1 MPYNLIILSLYFLL
15 ITLSVIG
22 YGLILNRLI
31 GERNSSINFGYLGIL
46 GIFLLTIYSYA
57 SNLVIAHG
65 VYHNT
70 IILILGLIA
79 FFVLIKNEVSLRNN
93 QSKLLFFVFFFLFC
107 GLFISK
113 NHDDF
118 SYYHFPY
125 TYYISQHSLIFGV
138 GQFGHGFRTPSSIF
152 YLNSLFFLPFAK
164 FHLLNISYLL
174 VLGFANIILINKIL
188 SNFKKKIF
196 NNDNLFINFIS
207 LLSLLFVNIFFYRL
221 SEYGTD
227 RSAQILVIILIIELL
242 SLNFL
247 YKIKQTNLIYIY
259 ILSALVVSIKAF
271 FILYIIFIIP
281 LFYIIL

>member
-1 MPYNLIILSLYFLL
+1 M
-15 ITLSVIG
+15 
-22 YGLILNRLI
+22 
-31 GERNSSINFGYLGIL
+31 IL
-46 GIFLLTIYSYA
+46 GI
-57 SNLVIAHG
+57 
-65 VYHNT
+65 
-70 IILILGLIA
+70 IA
-79 FFVLIKNEVSLRNN
+79 FSALVKNLIFFKNN

-164 FHLLNISYLL
+164 FYLLNISYLL

-188 SNFKKKIF
+188 SNFKKKNS
-196 NNDNLFINFIS
+196 NNNLFINFIS
-207 LLSLLFVNIFFYRL
+207 LLSLLFINIFFYRL

-247 YKIKQTNLIYIY
+247 SKIKLINLIYIY
-259 ILSALVVSIKAF
+259 ILSALIISIKAF
-271 FILYIIFIIP
+271 FILYIIFLVP
-281 LFYIIL
+281 LFYIINKSKKYY